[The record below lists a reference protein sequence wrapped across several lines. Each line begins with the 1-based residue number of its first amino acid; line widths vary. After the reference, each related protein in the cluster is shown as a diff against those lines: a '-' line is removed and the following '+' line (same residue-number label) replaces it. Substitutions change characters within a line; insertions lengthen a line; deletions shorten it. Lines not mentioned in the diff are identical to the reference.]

1 MLEVRDLQVCYGN
14 IWALRGV
21 SLTVGTG
28 EIVTVIGANGAG
40 KSTLMKAVCGLLPK
54 RAGEVLFD
62 GRPIT
67 RLDPPAIA
75 RLGIAVVPE
84 GRRLFGPLT
93 VIDNLRL
100 GAYLRLRN
108 GQKREVQEDLERVLE
123 LFPRLRE
130 RLRQT
135 VHTLSGGEQQM
146 VAIGRSLMAAPKAIL
161 LDEPSIGLAP
171 LIVRDIFHVI
181 RGLKQTGITVL
192 LIEQNAR
199 MALGVADRAYV
210 LEVGRII
217 LEDSAVDLL
226 RQETVKG
233 LYLATG

>member
-217 LEDSAVDLL
+217 LEDSAVELL